1 MYLVYTKSPGPGAMH
16 FTILEA
22 ALFLIITRFLFYL
35 LKIKRQ
41 RRRCL
46 KELMHFLY
54 IITRAPPWHQS
65 PWPRGPRTSKF
76 RKRHWLNRCPNK
88 SEIWVTYCKSKIG
101 VRGLSLFTYNK
112 DWMPQQL
119 IFKEHFYL
127 LLFINI
133 TVTIILLCLIQ
144 KYLFQDIKK
153 ALFCNAYIQPR
164 TNKELYFGFLAKSF
178 GITALFSSVFNA
190 WTPPVPPR
198 PTHLYSLKF
207 TFHFWGQW

>member
-1 MYLVYTKSPGPGAMH
+1 MYLVYTRSPDPGAMH

-153 ALFCNAYIQPR
+153 PFFAMHTFNQEPTKNYISDFLQNHLALQLSSPRCLMPEHPQSHPDPHTYI
-164 TNKELYFGFLAKSF
+164 
-178 GITALFSSVFNA
+178 V
-190 WTPPVPPR
+190 
-198 PTHLYSLKF
+198 
-207 TFHFWGQW
+207 